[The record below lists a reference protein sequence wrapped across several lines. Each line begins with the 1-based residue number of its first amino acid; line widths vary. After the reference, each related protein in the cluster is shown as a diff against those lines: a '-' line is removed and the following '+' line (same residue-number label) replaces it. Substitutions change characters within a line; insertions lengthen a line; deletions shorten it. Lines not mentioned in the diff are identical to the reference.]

1 MKLIFL
7 GTSAAQ
13 PTEKRGLSCIC
24 LEKEGEILMF
34 DAGEAAQIAY
44 MKSGLGW
51 NKKMKLFVTHLH
63 GDHCVGILGLLQTM
77 SMQNRTESL
86 EIFGPKGID
95 EFLAA
100 NIKVL
105 NFGLP
110 FSILINIINEGK
122 IFENKKYMIHAAKAN
137 HSITAFSYLFDEK
150 DKPGRF
156 NVAEAKELGIPEG
169 ELWNKLQNGEEIEHN
184 GGKIKP
190 EQVLGEKRPGKKIG
204 ISGEILDNP
213 DEASGNIIEYGFLFK
228 MFDVEEQGPTT
239 ISYDDF
245 NNETCDI
252 STNLL
257 GGGENYDIFYPDN
270 LADTSFNI
278 TGSSSVPYKFFQS
291 LSLYPKDDGA
301 GLMVKDLS
309 YNRQYYFGSYARNM
323 SDYYLKKGLNVVLGL
338 WVNQD

>member
-1 MKLIFL
+1 MKLVFL

-110 FSILINIINEGK
+110 FSILINIISEGK
-122 IFENKKYMIHAAKAN
+122 IFENKKYLIHTTKAN
-137 HSITAFSYLFDEK
+137 HSVTAFSYLFEEK

-156 NVAEAKELGIPEG
+156 NVEKAKELGIPEG
-169 ELWNKLQNGEEIEHN
+169 ELWNKLQNGEEITNNE
-184 GGKIKP
+184 KIIKP

-204 ISGEILDNP
+204 ISGDTMPTKKLEEFFYQCDYLVFDSTFIEEEKQRALDTCHSTAKQAAELGKNAEVKNLILTHFSARYK
-213 DEASGNIIEYGFLFK
+213 DELQHK
-228 MFDVEEQGPTT
+228 MEAEKIHNSV
-239 ISYDDF
+239 
-245 NNETCDI
+245 
-252 STNLL
+252 
-257 GGGENYDIFYPDN
+257 
-270 LADTSFNI
+270 I
-278 TGSSSVPYKFFQS
+278 T
-291 LSLYPKDDGA
+291 A
-301 GLMVKDLS
+301 KDLLEVEI
-309 YNRQYYFGSYARNM
+309 N
-323 SDYYLKKGLNVVLGL
+323 
-338 WVNQD
+338 